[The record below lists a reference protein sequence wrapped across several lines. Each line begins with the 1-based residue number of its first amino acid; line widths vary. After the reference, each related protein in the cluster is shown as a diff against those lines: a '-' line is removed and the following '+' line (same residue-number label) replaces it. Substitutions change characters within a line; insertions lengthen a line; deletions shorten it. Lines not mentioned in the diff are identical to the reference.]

1 MTVIDRFSRWLEA
14 VPLASAT
21 AADCAKALLRHWVS
35 RFGTPHDITTDQ
47 GPQFT
52 SSLWTELMSLLGIK
66 ALRTTSYH
74 PQCNGMVERVHRVLK
89 ERLMSRAASPSDWM
103 QDLPWVLLGLRTS
116 ARDDSTFTPAHLVYG
131 SPLRL
136 PGEFF
141 EPGNPREVKSSDFVV
156 QLQRSLKDMT
166 PSKIEFHSSRPCG
179 AAGVPASLTA
189 SDSVFVRVDAVKRPL
204 TPPYIG
210 PFKVLEKTGKTF
222 VLVRNN
228 KPWTVSVDR
237 LKPCFQ
243 SDMSAL
249 PVLPSPSPSS
259 PAAAAPPAAPNVL
272 PTSRFGR
279 RLHQPDRF
287 VP

>member
-1 MTVIDRFSRWLEA
+1 
-14 VPLASAT
+14 
-21 AADCAKALLRHWVS
+21 
-35 RFGTPHDITTDQ
+35 
-47 GPQFT
+47 
-52 SSLWTELMSLLGIK
+52 
-66 ALRTTSYH
+66 
-74 PQCNGMVERVHRVLK
+74 
-89 ERLMSRAASPSDWM
+89 
-103 QDLPWVLLGLRTS
+103 
-116 ARDDSTFTPAHLVYG
+116 
-131 SPLRL
+131 
-136 PGEFF
+136 
-141 EPGNPREVKSSDFVV
+141 
-156 QLQRSLKDMT
+156 MT

-179 AAGVPASLTA
+179 AAGVPVSLSA

-204 TPPYIG
+204 TPPYVG
-210 PFKVLEKTGKTF
+210 PFKVLKKTGKTF

-259 PAAAAPPAAPNVL
+259 PAAATPPVAPNVL
-272 PTSRFGR
+272 PTSRFGRAATLPSAAPPPPATPTSRFGR